1 MPKLMEEI
9 LSSSVELNTEKQI
22 EPEKESI
29 AKVEETPKE
38 ETLKVPEETLE
49 VLETLSEKSDDVV
62 PLKKYMA
69 EKNAKR
75 EAEHKAK
82 DLEVEIAKLRENPYK
97 SNQDIKVDVQSL
109 SEKHGIDAEVLQDIL
124 NASYNMTKE
133 KVKAELEQEFT
144 PKLAEFEQIK
154 REKEKQDFES
164 KFNNLVSQSLNEM
177 PEYSDLVDK
186 DDLKTWVK
194 SGQYSKLTLPQLI
207 EQKYGK
213 FLVGKKT
220 IESSHASK
228 QVEMPDTSKPLSD
241 EQLLKLDTDPEL
253 RKKWAEG
260 LTERMKRMM

>member
-1 MPKLMEEI
+1 MSLEDI
-9 LSSSVELNTEKQI
+9 ISSTVELNTESTT
-22 EPEKESI
+22 EPTKEVV
-29 AKVEETPKE
+29 AEEPAKE
-38 ETLKVPEETLE
+38 EIKPQETLE
-49 VLETLSEKSDDVV
+49 TLETLSEKSEEVV

-75 EAEHKAK
+75 DAEHKAK
-82 DLEVEIAKLRENPYK
+82 ELEAEIAKLRENPYK

-109 SEKHGIDAEVLQDIL
+109 SEKHGIDAEVLSDIL

-144 PKLAEFEQIK
+144 PKIAEFEQIK

-164 KFNNLVSQSLNEM
+164 KFNNLVEQSLVEM
-177 PEYSDLVDK
+177 PEYSNLVDK
-186 DDLKTWVK
+186 EDLKQWVK

-220 IESSHASK
+220 IETSHASK
-228 QVEMPDTSKPLSD
+228 QVELPDTSKPLTD
-241 EQLLKLDTDPEL
+241 EQYLKLDTDPEL
-253 RKKWAEG
+253 KKKWADS
-260 LTERMKRMM
+260 LIERAKRMI

>member
-1 MPKLMEEI
+1 MEEI
-9 LSSSVELNTEKQI
+9 LSSTVELNTEPN
-22 EPEKESI
+22 EPQEEI
-29 AKVEETPKE
+29 VAVEPAKE
-38 ETLKVPEETLE
+38 EIEQQETLE
-49 VLETLSEKSDDVV
+49 SLETLSEKSEDVV

-75 EAEHKAK
+75 DLEHKAK
-82 DLEVEIAKLRENPYK
+82 ELETELAKLRENPYK
-97 SNQDIKVDVQSL
+97 SNRDIKLDVKSL
-109 SEKHGIDAEVLQDIL
+109 SDKHGIDEEVLSDIL
-124 NASYNMTKE
+124 NASYTMTKD

-164 KFNNLVSQSLNEM
+164 KFNNLVSQSLAEM
-177 PEYSDLVDK
+177 PEYTDLVDRE
-186 DDLKTWVK
+186 DLKTWVK

-213 FLVGKKT
+213 FVVGKKT

-228 QVEMPDTSKPLSD
+228 QVELPDTSKPLSD
-241 EQLLKLDTDPEL
+241 DQYLKLDTDPEL

>member
-1 MPKLMEEI
+1 MPKLIMEEI
-9 LSSSVELNTEKQI
+9 LSSSVELSAEPTESQKEEVKEVVVPEKQ
-22 EPEKESI
+22 
-29 AKVEETPKE
+29 
-38 ETLKVPEETLE
+38 PEETLE
-49 VLETLSEKSDDVV
+49 VLETMSEKSDDVV

-69 EKNAKR
+69 EKNAKKD
-75 EAEHKAK
+75 AEHKAK
-82 DLEVEIAKLRENPYK
+82 ELEAEIAQLRNNPYK
-97 SNQDIKVDVQSL
+97 SNQDIKIDVQSL
-109 SEKHGIDAEVLQDIL
+109 SEKHGIDAEVLSDIL
-124 NASYNMTKE
+124 NASYNMTKD

-154 REKEKQDFES
+154 RDKEKQDFET
-164 KFNNLVSQSLNEM
+164 KFNGLVNQSLVEM
-177 PEYSDLVDK
+177 PEYADLVDK

-213 FLVGKKT
+213 FVVGKKT

-260 LTERMKRMM
+260 LTDRMRRMM

>member
-1 MPKLMEEI
+1 MPKLIMDEI
-9 LSSSVELNTEKQI
+9 LSSPVELSAGTTPPT
-22 EPEKESI
+22 PEVAE
-29 AKVEETPKE
+29 VKE
-38 ETLKVPEETLE
+38 ETKPLEVETLE
-49 VLETLSEKSDDVV
+49 SLETLSEKTEDAV

-75 EAEHKAK
+75 DAEAKAQQLEAE
-82 DLEVEIAKLRENPYK
+82 IAQLRNNPYK

-109 SEKHGIDAEVLQDIL
+109 SEKHGIDAEVLSDIL

-164 KFNNLVSQSLNEM
+164 KFNNLVEASIAEM
-177 PEYSDLVDK
+177 PEYANLVDK
-186 DDLKTWVK
+186 EDLKQWVK

-213 FLVGKKT
+213 FVVGKKT
-220 IESSHASK
+220 LETSHASK
-228 QVEMPDTSKPLSD
+228 QVEKPDTSKPLTD
-241 EQLLKLDTDPEL
+241 DQYLKLDSDPEL
-253 RKKWAEG
+253 RKEWADS
-260 LTERMKRMM
+260 LIERAKRMM